1 VEVKVMMLA
10 SWDPFRSVRPFERAT
25 DGDPIPRAWAP
36 AVNVSQ
42 GEKGYVLRFDV
53 PGVAKDEIDIDID
66 HGALVVS
73 GVRKSASEERE
84 DEKYYR
90 VESYSGS
97 FRRSFR
103 LPDDADVSS
112 VSAIYKDG
120 VLTVRVPRAES
131 ARARKVEIAA
141 A

>member
-1 VEVKVMMLA
+1 LEVKVMMLT
-10 SWDPFRSVRPFERAT
+10 SWDPFRSLRPFDRAT
-25 DGDPIPRAWAP
+25 DGDPITKAWAP
-36 AVNVSQ
+36 AANVSQ
-42 GEKGYVLRFDV
+42 DEKGYILRFDV
-53 PGVAKDEIDIDID
+53 PGVAKDEIAIDID
-66 HGALVVS
+66 QGTLVVS
-73 GVRKSASEERE
+73 GVRKSTSEESE

-112 VSAIYKDG
+112 VSATHKDG

-131 ARARKVEIAA
+131 ARARKIEIAA